1 MQGVTGLKG
10 ERKLITE
17 AVPLSLDTW
26 IYVPWQVWFQKNA
39 ACDFDGMSTV
49 PTLAGF
55 SEIPSTVIQQPQCL
69 TFVSCFWLQ

>member
-1 MQGVTGLKG
+1 MQGVPGWKG

-17 AVPLSLDTW
+17 AVPLSLDIW
-26 IYVPWQVWFQKNA
+26 IYVPWQICFKKNA
-39 ACDFDGMSTV
+39 AYDFDGMSTV

-69 TFVSCFWLQ
+69 VFVSCFRLQ